1 LKLNI
6 FIILV
11 NQINK
16 LWQISHQIF
25 QSAYTLLEDVLSLQF
40 KILLNINAKGICS
53 TSGLP
58 KNSEFTSIHA
68 EHKALE
74 HYIINERPRPGK
86 KITLIVWRNYGE
98 NNDLGCAKPCGLCV
112 MRTLPRL
119 CKILKISHSL
129 LEIYYSIPEGFIK
142 TNLKELSNTH
152 QFISTGSRLRL
163 RN

>member
-1 LKLNI
+1 MLP
-6 FIILV
+6 
-11 NQINK
+11 
-16 LWQISHQIF
+16 
-25 QSAYTLLEDVLSLQF
+25 EDVLSLQL

-112 MRTLPRL
+112 IRTLPRL

-129 LEIYYSIPEGFIK
+129 LEIYFSIPEGFIK

-152 QFISTGSRLRL
+152 QFISTGSKSRL
-163 RN
+163 RNKKTSYL